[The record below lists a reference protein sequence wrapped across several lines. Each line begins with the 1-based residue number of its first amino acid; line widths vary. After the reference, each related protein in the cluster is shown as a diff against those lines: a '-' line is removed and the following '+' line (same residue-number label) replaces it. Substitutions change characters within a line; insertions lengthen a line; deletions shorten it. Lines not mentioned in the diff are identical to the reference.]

1 VIRKGITIVQAIQ
14 VCHSFNTD
22 QTRTREVKG
31 LLEALNMYGLAEG
44 LILLHDTQEHTIEE
58 DGKVI
63 RVMPVWKW
71 LLK

>member
-1 VIRKGITIVQAIQ
+1 MKNPPACGISSSKSKNSHDFGSGAKIT
-14 VCHSFNTD
+14 
-22 QTRTREVKG
+22 
-31 LLEALNMYGLAEG
+31 EG